1 MERTINGMLKSYET
15 GRLSRRDLVQGLALL
30 TATTAQ
36 AQPTGFTGNGI
47 NHLSLYVSDLQ
58 RSSEFYQRAF
68 NGKLRDKTDQEIRIA
83 IGRSR
88 IALRR
93 GSPVGKVDHF
103 AIGID
108 NFNQNA
114 VIADLKARGA
124 EPSTNADAGLHVL
137 DPDGYPV
144 QLSANDPA

>member
-30 TATTAQ
+30 TATTAE
-36 AQPTGFTGNGI
+36 AQPTGFTGNSI

-68 NGKLRDKTDQEIRIA
+68 NGKLRDKADQEIRIS

-108 NFNQNA
+108 NFNQDA

-124 EPSTNADAGLHVL
+124 EPSTNAEAGLHVL

-144 QLSANDPA
+144 